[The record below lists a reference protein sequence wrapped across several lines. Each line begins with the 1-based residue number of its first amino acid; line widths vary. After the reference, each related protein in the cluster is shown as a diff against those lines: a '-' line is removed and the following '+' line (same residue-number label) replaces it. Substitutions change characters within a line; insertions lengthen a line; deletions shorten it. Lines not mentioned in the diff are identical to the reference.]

1 MPVSQPK
8 HNLGVVGKGMAF
20 GRDPKPIKAIYAV
33 REVDDIDIPTI
44 YKTRGMACAVKVG
57 GRSRLLTWQ
66 GVINEQD
73 QAKTIKLHR
82 SSKNFFTDQKNYRLE
97 MLQINQ
103 VGSFSFISVK
113 GGNNTS
119 TLNED
124 FIILELRVPGSTEN
138 IDVVSA
144 YSIMTYKEI
153 VKFTFKY
160 SQEKGKYELH
170 SSDKD
175 CIFEKS
181 FILGSPIIND
191 KDQVIGVVGEDRDG
205 KLRPYF
211 LTETEIEYQEKE
223 PSEGATGSVPDIPN
237 ACGHDKT
244 SFSTE
249 TVLALGSVEKKYQ
262 GKEPSEG
269 ATGNVLQ
276 VDITDASN
284 KKYSAPVHPSDQEE
298 GKELGS
304 KQHEVVF
311 GYEKTSSSTE
321 TVPAQESNGE
331 IRMGN
336 IPLEWFPY
344 LALDI
349 QGDMEWKKLGKS
361 LDLSDAEL
369 NGIEIDNDEE
379 YERSYKMLKTWWQ
392 KGAASYDKL
401 ASALRKHDLEEIRRD
416 FCLMECTPPLKEVV
430 NLPGNLKEGP
440 IDRRDLPDIAEAVM
454 GKCKRLGRA
463 LGVKDNRLD
472 KIVMDNPKKGSEQS
486 YQILRAWKQANGNG
500 ASYYSLAQAL
510 YDRTV
515 NLGVVVSDFCLK
527 KTQ

>member
-138 IDVVSA
+138 IDDVSA

-160 SQEKGKYELH
+160 RQEKGKYELH

-211 LTETEIEYQEKE
+211 LTETEI
-223 PSEGATGSVPDIPN
+223 
-237 ACGHDKT
+237 
-244 SFSTE
+244 
-249 TVLALGSVEKKYQ
+249 
-262 GKEPSEG
+262 GK
-269 ATGNVLQ
+269 
-276 VDITDASN
+276 
-284 KKYSAPVHPSDQEE
+284 
-298 GKELGS
+298 
-304 KQHEVVF
+304 
-311 GYEKTSSSTE
+311 
-321 TVPAQESNGE
+321 
-331 IRMGN
+331 
-336 IPLEWFPY
+336 
-344 LALDI
+344 
-349 QGDMEWKKLGKS
+349 
-361 LDLSDAEL
+361 
-369 NGIEIDNDEE
+369 
-379 YERSYKMLKTWWQ
+379 
-392 KGAASYDKL
+392 
-401 ASALRKHDLEEIRRD
+401 
-416 FCLMECTPPLKEVV
+416 
-430 NLPGNLKEGP
+430 
-440 IDRRDLPDIAEAVM
+440 
-454 GKCKRLGRA
+454 
-463 LGVKDNRLD
+463 
-472 KIVMDNPKKGSEQS
+472 
-486 YQILRAWKQANGNG
+486 
-500 ASYYSLAQAL
+500 
-510 YDRTV
+510 
-515 NLGVVVSDFCLK
+515 
-527 KTQ
+527 